1 MRSLHTPEIPP
12 PDAEVINC
20 NSIIC
25 MRKLLLLLLFG
36 AIFGACSDKKVRPVL
51 VTDIVMPPETWVFT
65 PGDGVTVSAEGFE
78 ENDEIMFEICWEE
91 GAEGFA
97 PNGYAR
103 GVRGIVTSRTAASIT
118 FLAPGHYPASTTTVL
133 LLRSGR
139 LMPLGNI
146 RVADGIPKTAA
157 LYGITEYDT
166 DETTIDRIDL
176 ETGAETRVKTLGIG
190 PGNYLYRGDSRFGL
204 DLRRLFRFDDR
215 FRPYDELL

>member
-1 MRSLHTPEIPP
+1 
-12 PDAEVINC
+12 
-20 NSIIC
+20 

-103 GVRGIVTSRTAASIT
+103 GVRGIRYVAHRCKYHLPGPGALPCFDDHGATAA
-118 FLAPGHYPASTTTVL
+118 FRAF
-133 LLRSGR
+133 
-139 LMPLGNI
+139 
-146 RVADGIPKTAA
+146 DAA
-157 LYGITEYDT
+157 G
-166 DETTIDRIDL
+166 
-176 ETGAETRVKTLGIG
+176 
-190 PGNYLYRGDSRFGL
+190 
-204 DLRRLFRFDDR
+204 
-215 FRPYDELL
+215 